1 MLIECEYQNTYEGV
15 LLNVKVGQKML
26 RMIIDY
32 HLEEIKTKYNN
43 IEMKITL
50 FDDKFILIL
59 QFKALAFCR
68 KQFYNLDLRIIV
80 LKY

>member
-1 MLIECEYQNTYEGV
+1 MNAKVQNTYEGDV
-15 LLNVKVGQKML
+15 LNVKLGQKML

-32 HLEEIKTKYNN
+32 HLKEKIKYNN

-59 QFKALAFCR
+59 QSKVLVFCR
-68 KQFYNLDLRIIV
+68 TINFKVPRKVMI
-80 LKY
+80 

>member
-1 MLIECEYQNTYEGV
+1 MQNTYEGDV
-15 LLNVKVGQKML
+15 LNVKLGQKML

-32 HLEEIKTKYNN
+32 HLKEKIKYNN

-59 QFKALAFCR
+59 QSKVLVFCR
-68 KQFYNLDLRIIV
+68 TINFKVPRKVMI
-80 LKY
+80 